1 MSAAVLNPSQKEAV
15 ETLKGPLLVL
25 AGAGSGKTRI
35 LTFRIVHLIESGA
48 AFPGEIFSVT
58 FTNKAAKEMK
68 ERVSHLLQGKGI
80 PIDDVWISTFHSSGA
95 RILRQYGDRIG
106 LERGFSIFDD
116 SDSFALIKDCMETL
130 EISDKVVAPK
140 AVHWRIQQLKNEGI
154 DPMDFKAS
162 SHDFFEKKI
171 EPLVHAYEL
180 GLRRNNAVDF
190 GDLLL
195 KTYLLFE
202 RDPALLD
209 AFQERY
215 RFFLVDEY
223 QDTNGVQYKLLR
235 LLAQKYRNL
244 CVVGDED
251 QSIYRWR
258 GADIRNIL
266 DFERDYP
273 EARVVKLEENY
284 RSSGHIIRASNKV
297 IANNTQ
303 RKEKTLFTSNPDGE
317 QVEVHHMENDLE
329 EARFVVGSIK
339 KLIDEGESPA
349 EISIFYR
356 THAQSRL
363 FEDVLR
369 MERLPYRIYGGLK
382 FYDRAEVKDAL
393 AYMKALANPRDDVSL
408 SRIINVPARGIGKTS
423 VEAAKNYANQE
434 RIGLMQAMERMAGNE
449 GEIGSAARK
458 KFGVFVELIERL
470 KTKVADLTPRE
481 FYSLVLDE
489 TGYTRALE
497 NENTIE
503 AAARLENLQE
513 LANALGDYEVRAL
526 ERGADATIS
535 GFLEEVALY
544 TDMDRAEEN
553 VESVTMMTIH
563 SAKGLEFRNVFLV
576 GLEEELFPSIKG
588 DVFSDKND
596 DDVEEERRLCYVGM
610 TRARERLWLS
620 SAHVRRV
627 YGQQK
632 VRRPSRFLAEL
643 PDGEVLV
650 KDHAPVVRSYNFG
663 SGSGSS
669 WGSSGGG
676 AGGWGN
682 APKAQ
687 SGAWDDYYDA
697 PTSSTASK
705 ALDAALGFEGEDR
718 PDDSY
723 RVGVTVK
730 HPDYGVGRIIKR
742 EGNRDGLKLSIQFQ
756 KAGTKKFLAK
766 YAPLEVV
773 G

>member
-1 MSAAVLNPSQKEAV
+1 MSNVLNPSQKQAV
-15 ETLKGPLLVL
+15 ETLQGPLLVL

-35 LTFRIVHLIESGA
+35 LTFRIAHLIESGA

-68 ERVSHLLQGKGI
+68 ERVERLLAGKGI

-116 SDSFALIKDCMETL
+116 SDSNALIKDCMETL

-140 AVHWRIQQLKNEGI
+140 AVHYRIQALKNEGI
-154 DPMDFKAS
+154 DPLDFKAS
-162 SHDFFEKKI
+162 NHDFFEKKI
-171 EPLVHAYEL
+171 EPIVHAYER

-190 GDLLL
+190 GDLLF
-195 KTYLLFE
+195 KTYKLFE
-202 RDPALLD
+202 GDPQLLD

-273 EARVVKLEENY
+273 EAQVVKLEENY
-284 RSSGHIIRASNKV
+284 RSTAHIIRASNKV

-317 QVEVHHMENDLE
+317 PVEVHHLENDLE
-329 EARFVVGSIK
+329 EARFVVRAIK
-339 KLIDEGESPA
+339 ELVDQGESPA
-349 EISIFYR
+349 DISIFYR

-369 MERLPYRIYGGLK
+369 MERLPYKIYGGLK
-382 FYDRAEVKDAL
+382 FYDRAEIKDAL
-393 AYMKALANPRDDVSL
+393 AYLRCLVNPRDDVSFA
-408 SRIINVPARGIGKTS
+408 RIVNVPARGIGKTS
-423 VEAAKNYANQE
+423 VETAKAFATRE
-434 RIGLMQAMERMAGNE
+434 LLPLSTALERMAGNE
-449 GEIGSAARK
+449 GDIASAARK
-458 KFGVFVELIERL
+458 KFGHFMALYEKL
-470 KTKVADLTPRE
+470 KAKVSDMSPRE

-503 AAARLENLQE
+503 SAARLENLQE
-513 LANALGDYEVRAL
+513 LANALGDYEARAQ
-526 ERGADATIS
+526 ERGQPPSLS

-544 TDMDRAEEN
+544 TDMDRAEDTGQAI
-553 VESVTMMTIH
+553 TMMTIH
-563 SAKGLEFRNVFLV
+563 SAKGLEYRNVFLV

-588 DVFSDKND
+588 DVFEANE

-620 SAHVRRV
+620 AAHVRRV

-632 VRRPSRFLAEL
+632 VRRPSRFLSEL
-643 PDGEVLV
+643 PQEEIVL
-650 KDHAPVVRSYNFG
+650 KEHAPVVRSYSFG
-663 SGSGSS
+663 QSS
-669 WGSSGGG
+669 WGSGGG
-676 AGGWGN
+676 GGDWDRRPKSSAGT
-682 APKAQ
+682 
-687 SGAWDDYYDA
+687 WDEYFDA

-705 ALDAALGFEGEDR
+705 ALDEALGYGEGTN
-718 PDDSY
+718 DDQY
-723 RVGVTVK
+723 KVGAQVK
-730 HPDYGVGRIIKR
+730 HPDYGIGQIIKR

-766 YAPLEVV
+766 YAPLEVL